1 VNEFEPGEGW
11 REITFAE
18 GCEGGRE
25 IISYRHPGPGPSSY
39 TYWVREDPVRPL
51 PTEPYTVIRAAL
63 PNGTSDVFIRN
74 ELGWYLLG
82 EMEAPVHPL
91 NFTAFEVL
99 SEPRAVIAKAVL
111 DRCEELAGYP
121 VSIVQTV
128 RREFGASS

>member
-1 VNEFEPGEGW
+1 MSGFDPGPGW
-11 REITFAE
+11 REVIGTQATPAP
-18 GCEGGRE
+18 CV
-25 IISYRHPGPGPSSY
+25 SYSDGQVVRR
-39 TYWVREDPVRPL
+39 WVREAPVPPL